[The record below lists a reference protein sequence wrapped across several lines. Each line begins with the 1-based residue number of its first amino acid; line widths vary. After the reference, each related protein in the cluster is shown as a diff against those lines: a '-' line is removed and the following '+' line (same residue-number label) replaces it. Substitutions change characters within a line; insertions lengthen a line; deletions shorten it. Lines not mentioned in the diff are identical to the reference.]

1 MSSFGNNLREGVIKF
16 QLDNTVVQTITVKV
30 DGADVA
36 HWEAISGNGKV
47 LCSGDIDLG
56 GKRGQLQN
64 ITLTT
69 KNKKPVLDFAF
80 MHSHVYCDLTSLYNL
95 IDTKQNNLTAGR
107 FISLTKDSVISNT
120 MSKVS
125 ELENDVGYYN
135 EIHWTDVL
143 ERPEINKEISNIGNK
158 VPLNNIEL
166 DDVYYFV
173 DLSGVIP
180 YKGATRDADLNNKS
194 LKNIKDIS
202 INGTIS
208 STVPDAAINHIV
220 STNKEQEINAKKIF
234 KVAPIGDYY
243 PSTSADLTTKDYV
256 DFNDLL
262 RVNRTDFG
270 KVVTYKIYDQSATY
284 KANEVV
290 FFNTYLYKSLVDID
304 TPEPFNPS
312 KWSFISIQDLLDEKQ
327 EVLKDGVNIKTI
339 AGESILGPGNFVL
352 TKDIVGLDKVD
363 NTSDLDKPI
372 SNATQRALDE
382 ARDNLNAHLIDKENP
397 HEVTKAQVG
406 LGNVTNDPQVKRAEM
421 GVASGVATLDDT
433 GKIPLSQFPE
443 AILGQLVYGGT
454 FNASGLA
461 NLSSNAK
468 SKLGIAEATLQLVNS
483 AEGEGGWVN
492 NQGIYY
498 IASAKSNFANLDFNP
513 NDILLA
519 TATAWFK
526 IDNTDF
532 VTSVAGKQGNVTLS
546 VQDIEQLEDR
556 LGTLQ
561 TNIDEVQSN
570 VDSELSELETT
581 LSGKISSV
589 DSALKE
595 EIKNVNT
602 TLSQKIEN
610 TESTLSSEIASV
622 KADLTSTISTTK
634 QDILSTI
641 SITKNDLTTRINS
654 VESTLSQRI
663 TTNANNISSLSE
675 RLDGLASG
683 EGGLRIASDTVVGG
697 IKTGYSSNNANKA
710 VKVDESGNAYV
721 NVGLYFDDLGSI

>member
-1 MSSFGNNLREGVIKF
+1 MSSFGNNLREGAIKF
-16 QLDNTVVQTITVKV
+16 QLDNTVVQTIAIKV
-30 DGADVA
+30 DETDVA

-47 LCSGDIDLG
+47 LCSGDLDLG
-56 GKRGQLQN
+56 GKRGKLQN

-69 KNKKPVLDFAF
+69 KDKKPVLDFAF

-95 IDTKQNNLTAGR
+95 IDTKQDNLTAGR
-107 FISLTKDSVISNT
+107 FISLTKDGVISNT

-135 EIHWTDVL
+135 EIHWVDVL
-143 ERPEINKEISNIGNK
+143 ERPEINKEIPNIGNK

-166 DDVYYFV
+166 DDTYYFV

-180 YKGATRDADLNNKS
+180 YEGATRDADLNNKS

-220 STNKEQEINAKKIF
+220 STNKEQEISAKKIF
-234 KVAPIGDYY
+234 TVAPVGTYS
-243 PSTSADLTTKDYV
+243 PSTSGDLTTKDYV
-256 DFNDLL
+256 DFNDNL

-270 KVVTYKIYDQSATY
+270 KVLTYKVYDQSATY

-327 EVLKDGVNIKTI
+327 EALKDGVNIKTI
-339 AGESILGPGNFVL
+339 AGKSIIGQGNLIL
-352 TKDIVGLDKVD
+352 TKDDVGLDKVD

-372 SNATQRALDE
+372 SNATQRALDK
-382 ARDNLNAHLIDKENP
+382 ARDNLNAHLIDKGNP

-406 LGNVTNDPQVKRAEM
+406 LGNVTNDSQVKRAEM
-421 GVASGVATLDDT
+421 GVASGVATLDNT

-468 SKLGIAEATLQLVNS
+468 TKLGIDEATLQLVNS
-483 AEGEGGWVN
+483 AEGDGGWVKH
-492 NQGIYY
+492 QGIYY
-498 IASAKSNFANLDFNP
+498 IASAKSNFASLDFNP

-532 VTSVAGKQGNVTLS
+532 VTSVAGKQGVVTLS
-546 VQDIEQLEDR
+546 FTDIGD
-556 LGTLQ
+556 GASG
-561 TNIDEVQSN
+561 N
-570 VDSELSELETT
+570 LSVT
-581 LSGKISSV
+581 LSNINETIS
-589 DSALKE
+589 
-595 EIKNVNT
+595 NNFN
-602 TLSQKIEN
+602 TLSQKIEG
-610 TESTLSSEIASV
+610 TESALSGEIAST
-622 KADLTSTISTTK
+622 KAELNSAISTTK
-634 QDILSTI
+634 EELVNTIAST
-641 SITKNDLTTRINS
+641 KDELTGKINS
-654 VESTLSQRI
+654 VEGTLSQRI

-683 EGGLRIASDTVVGG
+683 DGDLRLASDTVVGG
-697 IKTGYSSNNANKA
+697 IKIGHTSTSTQKA
-710 VKVDESGNAYV
+710 VQLSSSGQAYV
-721 NVGLYFDDLGSI
+721 QLDYYFEVIGNLD

>member
-1 MSSFGNNLREGVIKF
+1 MSSFGNNLREGAIKF
-16 QLDNTVVQTITVKV
+16 QLDNTVVQTIAIKV
-30 DGADVA
+30 DEADVA

-47 LCSGDIDLG
+47 LCSGDIDLS

-64 ITLTT
+64 VTLTT
-69 KNKKPVLDFAF
+69 KDKKPVLDFAF

-107 FISLTKDSVISNT
+107 FISLTKDGVISNT

-125 ELENDVGYYN
+125 ELENDAGYYN

-143 ERPEINKEISNIGNK
+143 ERPEINKEIPNIGNK

-166 DDVYYFV
+166 DDTYYFV

-180 YKGATRDADLNNKS
+180 YEGATRDADLNNKS

-208 STVPDAAINHIV
+208 STIPDAAINHIV

-234 KVAPIGDYY
+234 TVAPIGTYS
-243 PSTSADLTTKDYV
+243 PSTSGDLTTKDYV
-256 DFNDLL
+256 DFNDNL
-262 RVNRTDFG
+262 RVNRVDFG
-270 KVVTYKIYDQSATY
+270 KVLTYKIYDQSATY
-284 KANEVV
+284 KANEIV

-327 EVLKDGVNIKTI
+327 EALQDGVNIKTI
-339 AGESILGPGNFVL
+339 AGKSILGQGNLIL
-352 TKDIVGLDKVD
+352 TKDDVGLDKVD

-372 SNATQRALDE
+372 SNATQRALDK
-382 ARDNLNAHLIDKENP
+382 ARDNLNAHLIDKGNP

-421 GVASGVATLDDT
+421 GVARGVATLDNT

-454 FNASGLA
+454 FDASGLA

-483 AEGEGGWVN
+483 AGGEGGWVN

-532 VTSVAGKQGNVTLS
+532 VTSVAGKQGIVTLS
-546 VQDIEQLEDR
+546 FTDIGD
-556 LGTLQ
+556 GASG
-561 TNIDEVQSN
+561 N
-570 VDSELSELETT
+570 LSVT
-581 LSGKISSV
+581 LSNINETIS
-589 DSALKE
+589 
-595 EIKNVNT
+595 NNFN
-602 TLSQKIEN
+602 TLSQKIED
-610 TESTLSSEIASV
+610 TKSALSDEIAST
-622 KADLTSTISTTK
+622 KAELNSAISTTK
-634 QDILSTI
+634 EELVGTI
-641 SITKNDLTTRINS
+641 SSTKDELTDKINS

-675 RLDGLASG
+675 RLDDLASG
-683 EGGLRIASDTVVGG
+683 EGGLRLASDTVVGG
-697 IKTGYSSNNANKA
+697 IKIGHTSTSTQKA
-710 VKVDESGNAYV
+710 VQLSSSGQAYV
-721 NVGLYFDDLGSI
+721 QLDYYFEVVGNLD

>member
-1 MSSFGNNLREGVIKF
+1 MSSFGNNLREGAIKF
-16 QLDNTVVQTITVKV
+16 QLDNTVVQTIAIKV
-30 DGADVA
+30 DEADVA

-69 KNKKPVLDFAF
+69 KDKKPVLDFAF

-107 FISLTKDSVISNT
+107 FISITKDSIISNT

-125 ELENDVGYYN
+125 ELENDAGYYN
-135 EIHWTDVL
+135 EIHWVDVL
-143 ERPEINKEISNIGNK
+143 ERPEINKEIPNIGNK

-166 DDVYYFV
+166 DDTYYFV
-173 DLSGVIP
+173 DLSEVIP

-208 STVPDAAINHIV
+208 STIPDAAINHIV

-234 KVAPIGDYY
+234 TVAPVGNYS
-243 PSTSADLTTKDYV
+243 PSMSADLTTKDYV

-262 RVNRTDFG
+262 RVNKVDFG
-270 KVVTYKIYDQSATY
+270 KVLTYKVYDQSATY
-284 KANEVV
+284 KANDVV

-327 EVLKDGVNIKTI
+327 EALKDGVNIKTI
-339 AGESILGPGNFVL
+339 AGKSILGQGNLIL
-352 TKDIVGLDKVD
+352 TKDDVGLDKVD

-372 SNATQRALDE
+372 SNAVQRALDK
-382 ARDNLNAHLIDKENP
+382 ARDNLNAHLIDKGNP

-406 LGNVTNDPQVKRAEM
+406 LGNVTNDSQVKRAEM
-421 GVASGVATLDDT
+421 GVASGVATLDNT

-468 SKLGIAEATLQLVNS
+468 SKLGIDEATLQLVNS
-483 AEGEGGWVN
+483 ADGDGGWVN

-498 IASAKSNFANLDFNP
+498 IASAKSNFAGLDFNS

-532 VTSVAGKQGNVTLS
+532 VTSVAGKQGVVTLS
-546 VQDIEQLEDR
+546 FTDIGD
-556 LGTLQ
+556 GASG
-561 TNIDEVQSN
+561 N
-570 VDSELSELETT
+570 LSIT
-581 LSGKISSV
+581 LSNINETIS
-589 DSALKE
+589 
-595 EIKNVNT
+595 NNFN
-602 TLSQKIEN
+602 TLSQKIED
-610 TESTLSSEIASV
+610 TKSALSDEIAST
-622 KADLTSTISTTK
+622 KAELNSAISTTK
-634 QDILSTI
+634 EELVGTI
-641 SITKNDLTTRINS
+641 SSTKDDLTDTINS
-654 VESTLSQRI
+654 VESSLSQRI
-663 TTNANNISSLSE
+663 TANANNISSLSE

-683 EGGLRIASDTVVGG
+683 EGDLRLATSSVVGG
-697 IKTGYSSNNANKA
+697 IKIGHTSTSTQKGVQLNSS
-710 VKVDESGNAYV
+710 GQAYV
-721 NVGLYFDDLGSI
+721 QLDYYFEVVGNLD

>member
-1 MSSFGNNLREGVIKF
+1 MSSFGNNLREGAIKF
-16 QLDNTVVQTITVKV
+16 QLDNTVVQTITIKV
-30 DGADVA
+30 DETDVA
-36 HWEAISGNGKV
+36 HWEAISGNGRV

-64 ITLTT
+64 IILTT
-69 KNKKPVLDFAF
+69 KDKKPVLDFAF

-107 FISLTKDSVISNT
+107 FISLTKDGVISNT

-125 ELENDVGYYN
+125 ELENDAGYYN
-135 EIHWTDVL
+135 EIHWVDIL
-143 ERPEINKEISNIGNK
+143 ERPEINKEIPNIGNK

-180 YKGATRDADLNNKS
+180 YEGATRDADLNNKS

-208 STVPDAAINHIV
+208 STIPDAAINHIV

-234 KVAPIGDYY
+234 TVAPVGSYS
-243 PSTSADLTTKDYV
+243 PSTGADLTTKDYV
-256 DFNDLL
+256 DFNDNL

-270 KVVTYKIYDQSATY
+270 KVLTYKIYDQSATY

-327 EVLKDGVNIKTI
+327 EVLKDSVNIKTI
-339 AGESILGPGNFVL
+339 AGKSILGQGNLIL
-352 TKDIVGLDKVD
+352 TKDDVGLDKVD

-372 SNATQRALDE
+372 SNATQRALDK
-382 ARDNLNAHLIDKENP
+382 ARDNLNAHLIDKGNP

-421 GVASGVATLDDT
+421 GVASGVATLDSA

-468 SKLGIAEATLQLVNS
+468 TKLGITEATLQLANS
-483 AEGEGGWVN
+483 ADGEGGWVN

-532 VTSVAGKQGNVTLS
+532 VTSVAGKQGVVTLS
-546 VQDIEQLEDR
+546 FADIGDGASGNLSI
-556 LGTLQ
+556 TLS
-561 TNIDEVQSN
+561 NINKTISDN
-570 VDSELSELETT
+570 FTT
-581 LSGKISSV
+581 LSQKVES
-589 DSALKE
+589 
-595 EIKNVNT
+595 VNT
-602 TLSQKIEN
+602 SLESKINSVSSTLSQKIEN

-622 KADLTSTISTTK
+622 KADLNSTISTTK
-634 QDILSTI
+634 QDLLSTI
-641 SITKNDLTTRINS
+641 SSTKDELNNKINS

-675 RLDGLASG
+675 RLDSLASG
-683 EGGLRIASDTVVGG
+683 EGGLRLASDTVVGG
-697 IKTGYSSNNANKA
+697 IKIGHTSTSTQKAVQLSSN
-710 VKVDESGNAYV
+710 GQAYV
-721 NVGLYFDDLGSI
+721 QLDYYFEVIGNLD

>member
-1 MSSFGNNLREGVIKF
+1 MSSFGNNLREGAIKF
-16 QLDNTVVQTITVKV
+16 QLDNTVVQTIAIKV
-30 DGADVA
+30 DETDVA
-36 HWEAISGNGKV
+36 HWEAVSGNGKV

-56 GKRGQLQN
+56 GNRGQLQN

-69 KNKKPVLDFAF
+69 KDKKPVLDFAF
-80 MHSHVYCDLTSLYNL
+80 AHSHVYCDLTSLYNL
-95 IDTKQNNLTAGR
+95 IDTKQDNLTAGR
-107 FISLTKDSVISNT
+107 FISITKDGVISNT

-125 ELENDVGYYN
+125 ELENDAGYYN
-135 EIHWTDVL
+135 EIHWVDIL
-143 ERPEINKEISNIGNK
+143 ERPEINKEIPNIGNK

-166 DDVYYFV
+166 DDTYYFV

-208 STVPDAAINHIV
+208 STIPDAAINHIV

-234 KVAPIGDYY
+234 TVAPIGTYY
-243 PSTSADLTTKDYV
+243 PSTSGDLTTKDYV

-262 RVNRTDFG
+262 RVNRVDFG
-270 KVVTYKIYDQSATY
+270 KVLTYKIYDQSATY
-284 KANEVV
+284 KANDVV

-327 EVLKDGVNIKTI
+327 EALKDGVNIKTI
-339 AGESILGPGNFVL
+339 AGKSILGQGNLIL
-352 TKDIVGLDKVD
+352 TKDDVGLDKVD

-372 SNATQRALDE
+372 SNATQRALDKV
-382 ARDNLNAHLIDKENP
+382 RDSLNAHLIDKENP

-406 LGNVTNDPQVKRAEM
+406 LGNVTNDSQVKRAEM
-421 GVASGVATLDDT
+421 GVASGVATLDNT

-468 SKLGIAEATLQLVNS
+468 TKLGIDEATLQLVNS
-483 AEGEGGWVN
+483 ADGEGGWVN

-498 IASAKSNFANLDFNP
+498 IASAKSNFASLDFNS

-532 VTSVAGKQGNVTLS
+532 VTSVAGKQGVVTLS
-546 VQDIEQLEDR
+546 FTDIGD
-556 LGTLQ
+556 GASG
-561 TNIDEVQSN
+561 N
-570 VDSELSELETT
+570 LSIT
-581 LSGKISSV
+581 LSNINETIS
-589 DSALKE
+589 
-595 EIKNVNT
+595 NNFN
-602 TLSQKIEN
+602 TLSQKIEA
-610 TESTLSSEIASV
+610 TEGALSGEIASA
-622 KADLTSTISTTK
+622 KAELNSAISTTK
-634 QDILSTI
+634 QELISTI
-641 SITKNDLTTRINS
+641 SDTKEELNNKINS

-675 RLDGLASG
+675 RLDDLASG
-683 EGGLRIASDTVVGG
+683 EGGLRLATSSVVGG
-697 IKTGYSSNNANKA
+697 IKIGHTSTSTQKA
-710 VKVDESGNAYV
+710 VQLNSSGQAYV
-721 NVGLYFDDLGSI
+721 QLDYYFEVVGNLD

>member
-30 DGADVA
+30 DEADVA

-80 MHSHVYCDLTSLYNL
+80 MHSHVYCDLTPLYNL

-107 FISLTKDSVISNT
+107 FISITKDSVISNT

-143 ERPEINKEISNIGNK
+143 ERPEINKEIPNIGNK

-208 STVPDAAINHIV
+208 STIPDAAINHIV

-397 HEVTKAQVG
+397 HEVTKAQIG

-483 AEGEGGWVN
+483 ADGEGGWVN

-498 IASAKSNFANLDFNP
+498 IASTKSNFANLDFNP

-532 VTSVAGKQGNVTLS
+532 VTSVAGKQGVVTLS
-546 VQDIEQLEDR
+546 FTDIGDGASGNLSI
-556 LGTLQ
+556 TLS
-561 TNIDEVQSN
+561 NINKTISDN
-570 VDSELSELETT
+570 FTT
-581 LSGKISSV
+581 LSQKVES
-589 DSALKE
+589 
-595 EIKNVNT
+595 VNT
-602 TLSQKIEN
+602 SLDSKINSVSSTLSQKIEN

-622 KADLTSTISTTK
+622 KADLTSAISTTK
-634 QDILSTI
+634 QDLLSTI
-641 SITKNDLTTRINS
+641 SSTKDELNNKITS

-697 IKTGYSSNNANKA
+697 IKTGYSSNNTNKA

-721 NVGLYFDDLGSI
+721 DVGLYFDDLGSI